1 MKLLI
6 LLSRIP
12 YPLEKGDKLR
22 AFNQI
27 RYLSEKHEIILCAL
41 SDTQIDPKAYQ
52 ILEKYCS
59 SVNFFRLHKPGILF
73 NTLRAFLKGKPF
85 QTGYFYNRR
94 IKKKILRLIK
104 EHEPDHVFCQLIRTA
119 EYVADINIS
128 KTIDY
133 QDAFSKGIER
143 RMTEVPFFIRPVFR
157 MEYKRLVSYERDIF
171 DKFDNSLI
179 ISQADRDCIQHHGK
193 NKIIIVPNGVDHEFF
208 KPMVREK
215 KYDLLFTGNMS
226 YPPNISSVEY
236 IINKILPLLLKN
248 NPGIRLLIAG
258 ASPARHVRK
267 YNSSNVVVTG
277 WVDDIRECYA
287 ESRIFLAPMQIGTG
301 MQNKILEAMSMKL
314 PCITSRL
321 ANNAINAKEGE
332 EILIG
337 NTPEEYSDCIIRL
350 LHDQAFYR
358 SISENAFSF
367 VHRSF
372 SWQESVSII
381 DRMISNKT

>member
-1 MKLLI
+1 MI

-41 SDTQIDPKAYQ
+41 SDTRIDHKAYQ
-52 ILEKYCS
+52 ILEEYCS
-59 SVNFFRLHKPGILF
+59 SVNFFRLYKPGIFF
-73 NTLRAFLKGKPF
+73 NILRAFFNGKPF
-85 QTGYFYNRR
+85 QTGYFYNRS
-94 IKKKILRLIK
+94 IKKKILRLIQ
-104 EHEPDHVFCQLIRTA
+104 EHKPDHVFCQLIRTA
-119 EYVADINIS
+119 EYIADLNIS

-143 RMTEVPFFIRPVFR
+143 RMTEIPFFIRPVFR
-157 MEYKRLVSYERDIF
+157 MEYKRLVSYERDVF

-179 ISQADRDCIQHHGK
+179 ISQADRDCIQHREK
-193 NKIIIVPNGVDHEFF
+193 NKITIVPNGVDHEFF
-208 KPMVREK
+208 KPMIREK

-236 IINKILPLLLKN
+236 IIDKILPLLLKS

-258 ASPARHVRK
+258 ASPVRHVRN
-267 YNSSNVVVTG
+267 YSSSDVTVTG

-337 NTPEEYSDCIIRL
+337 NTPEEYSDFITRL
-350 LHDQAFYR
+350 LHDQSFYH

-372 SWQESVSII
+372 SWQESVSVI
-381 DRMISNKT
+381 DRIISNKT

>member
-41 SDTQIDPKAYQ
+41 SDVRIDPKAYQ
-52 ILEKYCS
+52 ILARYCT
-59 SVNFFRLHKPGILF
+59 SVFFFRLHKPGILI
-73 NTLRAFLKGKPF
+73 NILRAFLMGNPL
-85 QTGYFYNRR
+85 QTGYFFNKR
-94 IKKKILRLIK
+94 IKKKITGLIN
-104 EHEPDHVFCQLIRTA
+104 EHKPDHIFCQLVRTA
-119 EYVADINIS
+119 EYVMDINIR

-143 RMTEVPFFIRPVFR
+143 RMDEIPWFMRPVFR
-157 MEYKRLVSYERDIF
+157 LEYKRLLRYESDVF
-171 DKFDNSLI
+171 DKFNNRLI
-179 ISQADRDCIQHHGK
+179 ISQADRDCIQHPEK
-193 NKIIIVPNGVDHEFF
+193 DKIIIVPNGVDHDFF
-208 KPMVREK
+208 KPVNKEK

-236 IINKILPLLLKN
+236 IVNKIRPELLKTY
-248 NPGIRLLIAG
+248 PQIRILIAG
-258 ASPARHVRK
+258 ASPARQIRNLVMPG
-267 YNSSNVVVTG
+267 VEVTG
-277 WVDDIRECYA
+277 WVDDIRKCYA

-314 PCITSRL
+314 PCITSLL
-321 ANNAINAKEGE
+321 ANNAIGAKEGE

-337 NTPEEYSDCIIRL
+337 NSPEEYADWIMKL
-350 LHDQAFYR
+350 LNDKDFYC
-358 SISENAFSF
+358 SVSEKAYSF

-372 SWQESVSII
+372 SWNESVSLI
-381 DRMISNKT
+381 DRVISNKT